1 MIYQHANLQVAWR
14 GSEGLAELVLAAP
27 GSVNK
32 FDRDTLAAFGEAVA
46 TLSHTPGVR
55 GLLIH
60 SSKEA
65 FVVGADITEF
75 LGLFRLPKEE
85 LLGWLARANAIFNQ
99 LEDLPFPTLAAING
113 FALGG
118 GCELVLATDY
128 RLASPDLKLGLP
140 ETKLGI
146 MPGFGGSVRLPRV
159 IGADNAIEWIASG
172 RDNSAEAALA
182 VGAIDGIVT
191 RDKLLTA
198 SERMLL
204 QAAKGDLDWRA
215 KRAPKLA
222 PLALKGS
229 EKLMSF
235 STCKAMV
242 AAQAGRHYPAPLAAT
257 SAIETAADCDRAGA
271 LAIEAQAFVGLAQSA
286 VAEALVGVF
295 LAEQQV
301 KAKMKQASKLA
312 PRTDQA
318 AVLGAG
324 IMGGGIAY
332 QGALK
337 GTRMVMKDIR
347 DAALELGMNEAG
359 KHLLSRV
366 DKGRMSAA
374 EMAQV
379 LGRIDPTLHYHSL
392 TDSQLVVEAVV
403 ERADIKRQVLTEVEA
418 VVSDNCVIATNTSTI
433 PVGELASALRQ
444 PERFCGMHFFNPVH
458 RMPLVEVIRGPH
470 SSDAAIAAVVGWAGQ
485 MGKTAIVV
493 NDCPGFFVNRVLFP
507 YFAGFTQ
514 LVGEGADFA
523 KIDAIMEKQFGWP
536 MGPALLLD
544 VVGLDT
550 AHHAQAVMAAG
561 YPERMAASADNA
573 IARMVAAKRFG
584 QKNGLGFYA
593 YQPDKKGKPQK
604 QADPAALALLGTV
617 SGQLP
622 DAATVIARLM
632 VPMINETVR
641 CLEEQIIASPAD
653 GDIALL
659 YGLGFPPFRGG
670 VFRYLDQT
678 GIAAYLAQAQ
688 ALAHLGPLYQPPKL
702 LLEMADSNRTFYS
715 R

>member
-1 MIYQHANLQVAWR
+1 
-14 GSEGLAELVLAAP
+14 
-27 GSVNK
+27 
-32 FDRDTLAAFGEAVA
+32 
-46 TLSHTPGVR
+46 
-55 GLLIH
+55 
-60 SSKEA
+60 
-65 FVVGADITEF
+65 
-75 LGLFRLPKEE
+75 
-85 LLGWLARANAIFNQ
+85 
-99 LEDLPFPTLAAING
+99 
-113 FALGG
+113 
-118 GCELVLATDY
+118 
-128 RLASPDLKLGLP
+128 
-140 ETKLGI
+140 
-146 MPGFGGSVRLPRV
+146 
-159 IGADNAIEWIASG
+159 
-172 RDNSAEAALA
+172 
-182 VGAIDGIVT
+182 
-191 RDKLLTA
+191 
-198 SERMLL
+198 
-204 QAAKGDLDWRA
+204 
-215 KRAPKLA
+215 
-222 PLALKGS
+222 
-229 EKLMSF
+229 
-235 STCKAMV
+235 
-242 AAQAGRHYPAPLAAT
+242 
-257 SAIETAADCDRAGA
+257 
-271 LAIEAQAFVGLAQSA
+271 
-286 VAEALVGVF
+286 
-295 LAEQQV
+295 
-301 KAKMKQASKLA
+301 
-312 PRTDQA
+312 
-318 AVLGAG
+318 
-324 IMGGGIAY
+324 
-332 QGALK
+332 GALK